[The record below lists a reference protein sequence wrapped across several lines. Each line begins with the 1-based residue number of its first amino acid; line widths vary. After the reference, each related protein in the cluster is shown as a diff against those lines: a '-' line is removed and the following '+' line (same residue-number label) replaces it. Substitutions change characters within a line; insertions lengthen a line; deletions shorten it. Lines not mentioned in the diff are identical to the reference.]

1 MSRWTRTTLGLVA
14 GVLAGGASIAS
25 IEMLGHSIVDD
36 QSVFVVAAAGLGIAA
51 FVGGSV
57 AAWFSKVSHLAVIV
71 ATVLAALSLVNVF
84 SFKHPGWYVPVAFTL
99 LGIGAWAAHQ
109 LHKSRKIAP

>member
-1 MSRWTRTTLGLVA
+1 MAKWTRTILALVA
-14 GVLAGGASIAS
+14 GVVAAGAGIAG
-25 IEMLGHSIVDD
+25 IEMLGHSMVDG

-57 AAWFSKVSHLAVIV
+57 AAWIGKVGHLALVV
-71 ATVLAALSLVNVF
+71 ATVLAGLSLVNVF

-99 LGIGAWAAHQ
+99 LAIGAGAAYQ
-109 LHKSRKIAP
+109 LHRSRNVAP